1 MGAKLNLC
9 VKVLGQM
16 LVYYKSCKKQ
26 NGVAADVHSSHQE
39 KAFTDHSVSETL
51 TSHCIALLYH
61 F

>member
-26 NGVAADVHSSHQE
+26 NGVAADVHSNENTIGFS
-39 KAFTDHSVSETL
+39 DHAMGQKELVKIWL
-51 TSHCIALLYH
+51 
-61 F
+61 